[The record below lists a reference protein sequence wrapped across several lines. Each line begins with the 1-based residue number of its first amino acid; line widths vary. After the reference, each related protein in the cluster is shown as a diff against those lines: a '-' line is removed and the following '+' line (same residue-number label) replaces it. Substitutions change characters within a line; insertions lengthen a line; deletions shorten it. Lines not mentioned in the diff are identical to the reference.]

1 MIGKP
6 AASGSAFTIT
16 PFVTVREAAA
26 DRARPMSTVKRR

>member
-6 AASGSAFTIT
+6 ATFGSAFTIT

-26 DRARPMSTVKRR
+26 GRAKAMNAAKRR